1 MVEDEG
7 GRDAQLTA
15 AMKQSCTF
23 RVVRVVVVVVVV
35 IWLWGGDVARGR
47 RQRAPCVARTTMWV
61 HALLVGAFAPTVPPL
76 S

>member
-15 AMKQSCTF
+15 AMKQSCTS

-35 IWLWGGDVARGR
+35 IWLWGGDVLGADG
-47 RQRAPCVARTTMWV
+47 QRAP
-61 HALLVGAFAPTVPPL
+61 
-76 S
+76 